1 MTSWEGHRS
10 WSSNNNMRSCWRTQ
24 CWPFYGHSTFE
35 ANWKDEKA
43 WKMGASWINWK
54 LKKKLS
60 LWSVIFSSSVQ
71 QRQTISQLVVTCDE
85 KWILWQLATTVDGLR
100 RSSKALPKAW
110 LAPKKMVMVTLW
122 WSTTCLIRYR
132 FLNPCAIITSEKYD
146 QQINEMHW
154 KLQGLQ
160 PALVNRKG
168 SFLLQDN
175 ARLQVAQPSLRK
187 LNKLSHEVIPLPPYS
202 LTSCQLTTTSS
213 SISTTFFRGNASQP
227 SGGKNAFQEFIE
239 SQSMD
244 FYAIG
249 INKFISCWQKC
260 VDCMVPILINK
271 DVFEPNFND
280 LKFNV
285 QNCNYFFTNLIF
297 AQN

>member
-1 MTSWEGHRS
+1 
-10 WSSNNNMRSCWRTQ
+10 
-24 CWPFYGHSTFE
+24 
-35 ANWKDEKA
+35 
-43 WKMGASWINWK
+43 
-54 LKKKLS
+54 
-60 LWSVIFSSSVQ
+60 
-71 QRQTISQLVVTCDE
+71 
-85 KWILWQLATTVDGLR
+85 
-100 RSSKALPKAW
+100 
-110 LAPKKMVMVTLW
+110 MVMVTLW
-122 WSTTCLIRYR
+122 WSTTCLIWYR
-132 FLNPCAIITSEKYD
+132 FLNPCEIITSEKYD
-146 QQINEMHW
+146 QQIDEMHW

-175 ARLQVAQPSLRK
+175 AWLQVAQPSFRK
-187 LNKLSHEVIPLPPYS
+187 LNKLGHEVIPLPPYS

-213 SISTTFFRGNASQP
+213 SISTTFCRGNASQP

-239 SQSMD
+239 SRSMD
-244 FYAIG
+244 IYAIG

-271 DVFEPNFND
+271 DVFEPSYND